1 VWASRSL
8 RSLDLGIATP
18 PPQGFGVWLLR
29 SSRFFFGLLIVM
41 VFRTSFLVVGGFSVG
56 PSLNFTNDSA
66 QNVTVT
72 ATWSNQ
78 SRDLGIIEP
87 GATISLTV
95 RDEASMVFNV
105 RHADG
110 REMAS
115 EPVHFTSGVTID
127 VSISEDSI
135 DVQHNFDT

>member
-1 VWASRSL
+1 M
-8 RSLDLGIATP
+8 
-18 PPQGFGVWLLR
+18 R
-29 SSRFFFGLLIVM
+29 SSRFFFGLLIVI
-41 VFRTSFLVVGGFSVG
+41 VISTSYLVVGGFRLG
-56 PSLNFTNDSA
+56 PRFNITNDSA

-115 EPVHFTSGVTID
+115 EPAYFTSGVTID

-135 DVQHNFDT
+135 DVQHNFGT